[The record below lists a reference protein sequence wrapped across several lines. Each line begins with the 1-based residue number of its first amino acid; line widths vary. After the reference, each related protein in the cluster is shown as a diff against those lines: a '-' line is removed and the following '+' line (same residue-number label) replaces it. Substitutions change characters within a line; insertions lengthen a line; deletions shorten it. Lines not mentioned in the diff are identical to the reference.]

1 MRICS
6 KGGCLLASPELAEG
20 RRCVHFALTP
30 SVAVELNERLM
41 RLDKFVCKS
50 TEYTKAEAVQ
60 LIHTGQLT
68 VNGTAIMN
76 EAAQVHENNTIT
88 LNGECLQAREFRYL
102 LMHKPLGTIC
112 SNVDEGYPSL
122 FNSLQIEKVSELHV
136 AGRLDVDTTGLVL
149 ITDDGRWTFDIIRP
163 LNNCQ
168 KVYRVGLSRELSK
181 GLVEQ
186 FKKGL
191 HLHGES
197 QLARPAELQILAPKE
212 ARLTI
217 TEGRFHQVKRM
228 FVAVGYRVVSLHRE
242 QIGEIALDVP
252 LGEWRYLTNDEVQ
265 SFAAVI

>member
-1 MRICS
+1 VGR
-6 KGGCLLASPELAEG
+6 CLLASPELAEG
-20 RRCVHFALTP
+20 RRSVRFALTA
-30 SVAVELNERLM
+30 AVPFELNERLM

-50 TEYTKAEAVQ
+50 TEYTKDEALQ
-60 LIHTGQLT
+60 LIHAGQLR
-68 VNGTAIMN
+68 VNGTAIIN
-76 EAAQVHENNTIT
+76 EAAQVHENNMIT
-88 LNGECLQAREFRYL
+88 LNGESLKAREFRYL
-102 LMHKPLGTIC
+102 LMHKSSGTIC

-122 FNSLQIEKVSELHV
+122 FNFLQIEKVSELHV

-168 KVYRVGLSRELSK
+168 KVYRVGLSRELSE

-191 HLHGES
+191 QLHGES
-197 QLARPAELQILAPKE
+197 QLARPADLQILAPKA

-217 TEGRFHQVKRM
+217 TEGKFHQVKRM

-265 SFAAVI
+265 SFATVI